1 MALTAADVMQTHL
14 IKVSPADP
22 LDSVKRLFYEE
33 EIQGAPVVDDEG
45 RVLGMITS
53 MDLIRAA
60 MDASDDGGTDFGI
73 MLEDL
78 RIQWDESADGTSSR
92 LSEATVE
99 DVMTRDA
106 VWVEPETSVSEIAR
120 VLRENRIHRVLVV
133 KKDALMGIVSS
144 FDLIQVLEQ
153 AVETEKPAHA

>member
-1 MALTAADVMQTHL
+1 MALTAADVMQTHV
-14 IKVSPADP
+14 IKVSPSDP

-45 RVLGMITS
+45 RVLGMVTS

-60 MDASDDGGTDFGI
+60 MDASEDGGTDFGV

-78 RIQWDESADGTSSR
+78 RINWDDSQEGTSSR
-92 LSEATVE
+92 LAEAIVE

-106 VWVEPETSVSEIAR
+106 VSVDPATPVSEVAR
-120 VLRENRIHRVLVV
+120 VLRENRIHRVLVA
-133 KKDALMGIVSS
+133 KNGSLIGIVSS
-144 FDLIQVLEQ
+144 FDLIAVLEK
-153 AVETEKPAHA
+153 AVES